1 MGMESRQNSV
11 FCTDLSTL
19 LPARALRLA
28 LAKRIATL
36 ATKMTAV
43 YIVACSRLRDSRV
56 HKNTKSA
63 KMKIKRKETEE
74 RTPPP
79 FSCAIVFS
87 RVLQFTR
94 HLYNLRAWNRL
105 SIEVHLKLNYAK
117 RGWDYTVNT
126 VFKRGYEFKCSN
138 DTKNLSYLDK
148 DQRRNHF
155 LK

>member
-11 FCTDLSTL
+11 FCTDLSAL

-56 HKNTKSA
+56 RKNTKSA

-79 FSCAIVFS
+79 LSSAIVFS
-87 RVLQFTR
+87 RVLHFTR
-94 HLYNLRAWNRL
+94 HLYNLRA
-105 SIEVHLKLNYAK
+105 
-117 RGWDYTVNT
+117 
-126 VFKRGYEFKCSN
+126 
-138 DTKNLSYLDK
+138 
-148 DQRRNHF
+148 
-155 LK
+155 

>member
-11 FCTDLSTL
+11 FCTDLSAL
-19 LPARALRLA
+19 LPARVLRLA

-56 HKNTKSA
+56 RKNTKSA

-79 FSCAIVFS
+79 FSSAIVFS
-87 RVLQFTR
+87 RVLHFTR
-94 HLYNLRAWNRL
+94 HLYNLRA
-105 SIEVHLKLNYAK
+105 
-117 RGWDYTVNT
+117 
-126 VFKRGYEFKCSN
+126 
-138 DTKNLSYLDK
+138 
-148 DQRRNHF
+148 
-155 LK
+155 